1 MTIKYKNIV
10 IDKVKESGSI
20 TDKTLAKKLIKD
32 GYNLSDGLFNKILLD
47 MEIMGLIN
55 VNWLTK
61 DTRRIEIVSKQEEED
76 DVEMQNEKTLEKDY
90 ENSFPESNNGVWL
103 ESNIPSCI

>member
-1 MTIKYKNIV
+1 LTIKYKNIV

-61 DTRRIEIVSKQEEED
+61 DTRRIAID

-90 ENSFPESNNGVWL
+90 ENSFPESNNGV
-103 ESNIPSCI
+103 

>member
-32 GYNLSDGLFNKILLD
+32 GYHLSDDLFNKILLD

-61 DTRRIEIVSKQEEED
+61 DTRRIAIVSKQEEED

-90 ENSFPESNNGVWL
+90 ENSFPESNIGV
-103 ESNIPSCI
+103 

>member
-1 MTIKYKNIV
+1 MEKIQEK
-10 IDKVKESGSI
+10 GSI
-20 TDKTLAKKLIKD
+20 TDTTLVKSLVKD
-32 GYNLSDGLFNKILLD
+32 GYQISDDLFNKTLLD

-76 DVEMQNEKTLEKDY
+76 DVEAQNEKTLEKDY
-90 ENSFPESNNGVWL
+90 ENSFPESNNGV
-103 ESNIPSCI
+103 

>member
-1 MTIKYKNIV
+1 MTVKYKNIV

-20 TDKTLAKKLIKD
+20 TDKTLAKRLIKD

-47 MEIMGLIN
+47 MEIMGLIK

-61 DTRRIEIVSKQEEED
+61 DTRRIEIISKREEED

-90 ENSFPESNNGVWL
+90 ENSFPESNNGV
-103 ESNIPSCI
+103 

>member
-1 MTIKYKNIV
+1 MTVKYKNIV

-20 TDKTLAKKLIKD
+20 TDKTLVKKLIKD
-32 GYNLSDGLFNKILLD
+32 GYNLSDSLFNKILLD

-61 DTRRIEIVSKQEEED
+61 DTRRIAIVSKQEEED

-90 ENSFPESNNGVWL
+90 ENSFPESNNGV
-103 ESNIPSCI
+103 